1 MRNALALAA
10 IMVRLVGNSDLQ
22 PLEVKKPVERKLDDG
37 DLHQYRLPLRERTF
51 VRLQLMRQAVEVR
64 VIVWGPKG
72 EKLRESSSLNEAI
85 GPLPLLFVGEQSG
98 EYRVGVQANGA
109 GSSSGRYRI
118 QLDELRPSRAEDRD
132 RVLAFDDYAKAEEL
146 TARATAASQRQAT
159 PLFEEAAQAARRAG
173 ELELEAAALDHLA
186 LVYRNLSDGNK
197 ALDYL
202 NQALDRWRR
211 LKHRQGEAHALS
223 IMGGVYTMQGLIDE
237 ALDAH
242 RRALELERAAGASAE
257 LGPHLN
263 NVGMAY
269 QQLGDPL
276 KAIPHYE
283 EALSLFRASHKT
295 LAEGVTLHNICT
307 ARQLMGELQ
316 QAIECYQQALEILHT
331 AGNPRREALT

>member
-1 MRNALALAA
+1 
-10 IMVRLVGNSDLQ
+10 MVRLVGNSDLQ

-72 EKLRESSSLNEAI
+72 EKLREGTSLSEAI
-85 GPLPLLFVGEQSG
+85 GALPVLFAAEQSG

-118 QLDELRPSRAEDRD
+118 QLDELRTEDRD
-132 RVLAFDDYAKAEEL
+132 RLIAFDDYAKAEEL
-146 TARATAASQRQAT
+146 TAQATAASQRQAI
-159 PLFEEAAQAARRAG
+159 PLFEQAAPAACQAG
-173 ELELEAAALDHLA
+173 ELELEAAALDHVA

-223 IMGGVYTMQGLIDE
+223 IMGGVYTMQGLTEE
-237 ALDAH
+237 AVDSDDYILTVLA
-242 RRALELERAAGASAE
+242 
-257 LGPHLN
+257 LGP
-263 NVGMAY
+263 
-269 QQLGDPL
+269 
-276 KAIPHYE
+276 
-283 EALSLFRASHKT
+283 R
-295 LAEGVTLHNICT
+295 
-307 ARQLMGELQ
+307 GEVS
-316 QAIECYQQALEILHT
+316 T
-331 AGNPRREALT
+331 AGEYFFHLVK